1 MTKVT
6 IDLSAIR
13 NEIAVI
19 KSEAFNALNGDD
31 KQRREVLGRVVEKLK
46 TLQARLASDSTQVE
60 VK

>member
-19 KSEAFNALNGDD
+19 KNEAFTALEKDD
-31 KQRREVLGRVVEKLK
+31 RARRDALGKVVERIK
-46 TLQARLASDSTQVE
+46 TLQARLSSDSTIVE